1 MTLTDQIAYGSL
13 AVAAISL
20 LVAVLA
26 LLQVRK
32 ARKQLVIFR
41 GTGNE
46 VDFLETASALSARN
60 EELNS
65 KIQRLAHLLMIAQ
78 RDVSE
83 ALRHV
88 AVVRFNAVQDMG
100 GQFSFSAA
108 LLDDG
113 GTGVVI
119 TSIQAHNQGRVY
131 AKFINEGDSE
141 HPLTPEEKQAI
152 AAARAQKS
160 E

>member
-1 MTLTDQIAYGSL
+1 MTLSDQIAYGSL
-13 AVAAISL
+13 AVAAVSL
-20 LVAVLA
+20 LIALFA

-32 ARKQLVIFR
+32 ARKQLTVFR
-41 GTGNE
+41 GDGAE
-46 VDFLETASALSARN
+46 VDFLETAAGLSARN

-65 KIQRLAHLLMIAQ
+65 KIQRLAHLLAIAQ

-108 LLDDG
+108 LLDDE

-131 AKFINEGDSE
+131 AKFVTDGGSE

-152 AAARAQKS
+152 EAARSQNTK
-160 E
+160 